1 MQAINTLVVNKED
14 LWPEIIRLVLLYKI
28 EHDGEDFGPN
38 KLIMDSV
45 MQKLTGL
52 RPEKYHRV
60 MSFDEKVTLLT
71 VLIDGIH
78 DTDSFRK
85 FLNDRVDEKSNFNR
99 EKIEVYQAIR
109 QLE

>member
-1 MQAINTLVVNKED
+1 MKKLV
-14 LWPEIIRLVLLYKI
+14 
-28 EHDGEDFGPN
+28 
-38 KLIMDSV
+38 
-45 MQKLTGL
+45 GL

-60 MSFDEKVTLLT
+60 MRFEEKVTLLT

-99 EKIEVYQAIR
+99 EKIEVY
-109 QLE
+109 